1 MTDRALVDGVETA
14 WVDCIIESALQA
26 IRPHAAVETIQIFGV
41 IALDWAG
48 KEICLVAIA
57 DPPAR
62 DDRERWQL
70 IAVTEGVD
78 LAGRVAELSAGDIS
92 GVIVIPSPVPAD
104 CAPAPRPAFGRP

>member
-57 DPPAR
+57 DTPAR
-62 DDRERWQL
+62 DAR
-70 IAVTEGVD
+70 APT
-78 LAGRVAELSAGDIS
+78 
-92 GVIVIPSPVPAD
+92 PPVP
-104 CAPAPRPAFGRP
+104 PRFIDSWRNGRWT